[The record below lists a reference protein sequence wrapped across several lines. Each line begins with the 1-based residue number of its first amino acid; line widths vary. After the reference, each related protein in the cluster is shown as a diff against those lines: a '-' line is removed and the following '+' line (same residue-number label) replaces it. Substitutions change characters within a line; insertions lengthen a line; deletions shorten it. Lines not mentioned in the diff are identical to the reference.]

1 MFRIRRKL
9 KMKTP
14 TNIELLE
21 AALIDLQDVMDYVA
35 SESGDCN
42 ILNWLGPV
50 EEKLETVINRYKE
63 PVVK

>member
-1 MFRIRRKL
+1 
-9 KMKTP
+9 MKTP